1 MNNKQGGCSVKADS
15 VLQAAGK
22 IDEGTYF
29 CPWPSA
35 A

>member
-1 MNNKQGGCSVKADS
+1 MTNKQGGSSVEADS

-22 IDEGTYF
+22 SDEGTYF